1 MEPQETRGPG
11 RTAQAEVLMRRGPRK
26 DSPGRG
32 LDEERD
38 ALPLSAKVLPACV
51 CRMHT
56 EPLASECVSHTPHTD
71 ACAFMPEWLGSGSDS
86 TGPSDWLQ
94 QGSALCQA
102 ALHGPSQLS
111 ISSLT
116 LPVGKQRQRQGD
128 GLPTDKTHGGPAETP
143 EVRLK
148 APLGMPHDKPKH
160 AKGPPQ
166 SLVTLTVAQS

>member
-26 DSPGRG
+26 DSSGRG

-51 CRMHT
+51 CHMHT

-71 ACAFMPEWLGSGSDS
+71 ARAFMPEWLGSGSDS
-86 TGPSDWLQ
+86 TGPSDWPQ

-116 LPVGKQRQRQGD
+116 PPVGKQRQRQGD
-128 GLPTDKTHGGPAETP
+128 GLPSCDHKGTDVL
-143 EVRLK
+143 VRQSQSRY
-148 APLGMPHDKPKH
+148 P
-160 AKGPPQ
+160 GPPGQ
-166 SLVTLTVAQS
+166 WSKVPALQDGAGGGADQGH